1 MPAYGAYLTLGWA
14 PPSAGQNLD
23 HYVVYWGTSSGNYS
37 MSELIPSDTTTY
49 KVTGLAADTRYY
61 FAATAADVEGNESTF
76 SREISWIK
84 HLYADEDGR
93 DEEWGITTG
102 ALKNFNLVYDGEVD
116 NPSLGASNDVP
127 SVNLPGVGSVG
138 IPLNLQ
144 PSGTYFN
151 PPVKIFIPC
160 PGYGDVSGLNVYY
173 YDHDTLQWYLANDAD
188 DPFMVQPDAVGWMV
202 PGSRVN
208 HNNGNP
214 STIEIQVYH
223 FSGTQAG
230 STSSGGSS
238 PSDGTDLSGGS
249 SLSSGSDS
257 SGGCFIGVI
266 SSQ

>member
-1 MPAYGAYLTLGWA
+1 
-14 PPSAGQNLD
+14 
-23 HYVVYWGTSSGNYS
+23 
-37 MSELIPSDTTTY
+37 MSELIPSDTTSY
-49 KVTGLAADTRYY
+49 KVTNLAADTRYY

-102 ALKNFNLVYDGEVD
+102 TLKNFNLVYDGDAD
-116 NPSLGASNDVP
+116 NPSLGSSNDIP
-127 SVNLPGVGSVG
+127 SVNLPGVVSVG

-151 PPVKIFIPC
+151 PPVKVFIPC
-160 PGYGDVSGLNVYY
+160 PGYGDVSSLNVYY
-173 YDHDTLQWYLANDAD
+173 YDDDTLQWYLANDAD

-223 FSGTQAG
+223 FSGTQVG
-230 STSSGGSS
+230 STSLNTNSTSPTSS
-238 PSDGTDLSGGS
+238 
-249 SLSSGSDS
+249 SSGDNDS
-257 SGGCFIGVI
+257 GGGCFVTTI
-266 SSQ
+266 SSD